1 MKKIQKDDR
10 RLSGVDWLLIL
21 LVAILALAALS
32 LWGWSTRREEAILT
46 FEYTVLLENL
56 PLRGE
61 GERQAWDFIL
71 TGGEV
76 YNQNGTALLGRVSE
90 YRVVDHKEM
99 RLVDGE
105 ARAEVVPDRRDV
117 WIRIRAEG
125 VSKIGD
131 GVRISDVR
139 IAAGMR
145 GDFRLGNYDAKGA
158 RVLWVEEVPS

>member
-1 MKKIQKDDR
+1 MKEIQRDNR
-10 RLSGVDWLLIL
+10 RLSKVDWLLIL
-21 LVAILALAALS
+21 LAAILVLAALS
-32 LWGWSTRREEAILT
+32 LWLWSARREDAILSL
-46 FEYTVLLENL
+46 EYTVLLEDL

-61 GERQAWDFIL
+61 GERQAWDFIM
-71 TGGEV
+71 TGGAV
-76 YNQNGTALLGRVSE
+76 YNQNGTALLGRVEE
-90 YRVVDHKEM
+90 YRVTDHKEM

-131 GVRISDVR
+131 GIRISDVR

-145 GDFRLGNYDAKGA
+145 GDFRLGNYDAKRV
-158 RVLWVEEVPS
+158 RVLWVGEVSS